1 MSRLYAYAAVAL
13 GACLLLGGAAH
24 SLYSAGK
31 EAGAN
36 ACETAHARAAEKAGA
51 EVQRREG
58 ASAEA
63 SVDMLAY
70 LSANLPAIEIRTHE
84 TVERIRTEYRDLPVP
99 AGCVRPDGVLDTLEE
114 ARQRANAAAGEL

>member
-1 MSRLYAYAAVAL
+1 MSRIYAYAAVAL
-13 GACLLLGGAAH
+13 GACLLLAAAAH
-24 SLYSAGK
+24 SLYQAGK

-36 ACETAHARAAEKAGA
+36 ACKAAHARAAEKAGA
-51 EVQRREG
+51 EVQRREA

-84 TVERIRTEYRDLPVP
+84 TVERVRTEYRDRPAP
-99 AGCVRPDGVLDTLEE
+99 AGCVRPDGVLDALE
-114 ARQRANAAAGEL
+114 ASRQRANAAAR